1 MDAKHARSP
10 IGAES
15 ATKPRR
21 WLMLVHQLPA
31 SPSNL
36 RVRTWRRLQE
46 LGAVALKQSV
56 YVLPDSADAREDFEW
71 LKVEIDGS
79 GGGAAVFLADAIDAG
94 QDAVLIEEF
103 RRARQAAYAEL
114 AAELQRVQRGG
125 AGRARRRSDGVRD
138 HLSRYRQ
145 RLAAIERI
153 DFFGSAGRDRVQ
165 ALLSAIEGADGGGAS
180 TPPPAPPSDEFTNRT
195 WVTRPLPG
203 VDRMSSAWL
212 IRRFIDPAARFDFCA
227 DPEAA
232 PAGVVSFDMFGGTFT
247 HEGSR
252 CTFET
257 LVARFGIDDAAVS
270 RLAEIVH
277 DVDLKDAMYGAAEAP
292 TVAATIE
299 GLQLACAD
307 DHALLEQGIGLF
319 EALYRSFA
327 KSGTRPRPRP
337 VVRRPTAATAS
348 AAKRKPRSK

>member
-1 MDAKHARSP
+1 MPQPDPAPLPRHT
-10 IGAES
+10 
-15 ATKPRR
+15 ATRRR

-56 YVLPDSADAREDFEW
+56 YVLPDSAEAREDFEW
-71 LKVEIDGS
+71 LKVEIQGS
-79 GGGAAVFLADAIDAG
+79 GGEASVFLADAVDPAADAEL
-94 QDAVLIEEF
+94 VEEF
-103 RRARQAAYAEL
+103 RRSRQAAYAVL
-114 AAELQRVQRGG
+114 AAELQRSQRS
-125 AGRARRRSDGVRD
+125 ALSKSRKPMTGRRD
-138 HLSRYRQ
+138 QLTRHRQ
-145 RLAAIERI
+145 RLAAIEKI
-153 DFFGSAGRDRVQ
+153 DFFGAAGRDRVQ
-165 ALLSAIEGADGGGAS
+165 ALLSAAEGKGGGAGA
-180 TPPPAPPSDEFTNRT
+180 PAKTGESSGQYTNRL

-227 DPEAA
+227 DAQAA
-232 PAGVVSFDMFGGTFT
+232 PAGSVSFDMFGGEFT
-247 HEGSR
+247 HRGQH

-257 LVARFGIDDAAVS
+257 LCAHFAIAEPAVL
-270 RLAEIVH
+270 RLAQVVH
-277 DVDLKDAMYGAAEAP
+277 DVDLKDGYFGAPDGPTVGAA
-292 TVAATIE
+292 IE

-327 KSGTRPRPRP
+327 QQPAPGPKP
-337 VVRRPTAATAS
+337 VARRRPTIRP
-348 AAKRKPRSK
+348 K

>member
-1 MDAKHARSP
+1 
-10 IGAES
+10 
-15 ATKPRR
+15 
-21 WLMLVHQLPA
+21 MLVHQLPA

-46 LGAVALKQSV
+46 WGAVALKHSV
-56 YVLPDSADAREDFEW
+56 YALPDSADAREDFEW
-71 LKVEIDGS
+71 LKVEIEGS
-79 GGGAAVFLADAIDAG
+79 GGEASVFLAEAINAG
-94 QDAVLIEEF
+94 QDRALVEEF
-103 RRARQAAYAEL
+103 RRSRQAAYAEL
-114 AAELQRVQRGG
+114 AAELQRAQR
-125 AGRARRRSDGVRD
+125 AGSSRSRKRPDSGRD
-138 HLSRYRQ
+138 QLTRYRQ
-145 RLAAIERI
+145 RLAAIEKI

-165 ALLSAIEGADGGGAS
+165 QLLGALEGGAGS
-180 TPPPAPPSDEFTNRT
+180 GAPPPAPPSPPAGEFTNRT

-227 DPEAA
+227 DPAAA
-232 PAGVVSFDMFGGTFT
+232 PADAVSFDMFGGTFT

-257 LVARFGIDDAAVS
+257 LVARFGIDDPAVS
-270 RLAEIVH
+270 RLAELVH
-277 DVDLKDAMYGAAEAP
+277 DVDLKDSLYGAAEAP

-327 KSGTRPRPRP
+327 RSGVRPRPRA
-337 VVRRPTAATAS
+337 VAKRPAAATAG
-348 AAKRKPRSK
+348 KRKPPRSK